1 MLSRNRAKQSAIQRK
16 SRRALWTGA
25 TASTLAVV
33 LASAVAG
40 PAMAVPQE
48 VRQLHVEGQLIPA
61 GETPGVYRVTGGLVG
76 TYSLRSER
84 VIYAWTYFGTQ
95 IREIEGTES
104 IKGCLDQNQNQNCD
118 ADEPS
123 GDLRLKFNRVAS
135 FNTETGRLI
144 EAVTSHQ
151 VSNGA
156 PFSGGVLTTRDIP
169 VHNSDQ
175 IVSTYQGD
183 LEIIRPADSK
193 RAD

>member
-1 MLSRNRAKQSAIQRK
+1 MLSRNRAKQSAVQRK
-16 SRRALWTGA
+16 SRRAVWTGA
-25 TASTLAVV
+25 TASALTVV
-33 LASAVAG
+33 LASGVAG
-40 PAMAVPQE
+40 PAMAVPPKA
-48 VRQLHVEGQLIPA
+48 RQVHVEGQLIPV
-61 GETPGVYRVTGGLVG
+61 GETPGVYRMTGGLVG
-76 TYSLRSER
+76 THKLRSER

-118 ADEPS
+118 AGEPS

-144 EAVTSHQ
+144 EATSTHQ

-156 PFSGGVLTTRDIP
+156 PFSGGVLTTLDIP

-183 LEIIRPADSK
+183 LEIIQPADSK

>member
-1 MLSRNRAKQSAIQRK
+1 MLSRNRAKQSAVQRK
-16 SRRALWTGA
+16 SRRAVWTGA
-25 TASTLAVV
+25 TASALTVV
-33 LASAVAG
+33 LASGVAG
-40 PAMAVPQE
+40 PAMAVPPKA
-48 VRQLHVEGQLIPA
+48 RQVHVEGQLIPV
-61 GETPGVYRVTGGLVG
+61 GETPGVYRMTGGLVG
-76 TYSLRSER
+76 TYKLRSER

-95 IREIEGTES
+95 IRDIEGTES

-144 EAVTSHQ
+144 EATSTHQ

-156 PFSGGVLTTRDIP
+156 PFSGGVLTTLDIP

-183 LEIIRPADSK
+183 LEIIQPADSK

>member
-1 MLSRNRAKQSAIQRK
+1 MLSRNRAKQSAVQRK
-16 SRRALWTGA
+16 SRRAVWTGA
-25 TASTLAVV
+25 TASALTVV
-33 LASAVAG
+33 LASGVAG
-40 PAMAVPQE
+40 PAMAVPWE
-48 VRQLHVEGQLIPA
+48 ARQVHVEGQLIPV
-61 GETPGVYRVTGGLVG
+61 GETPGVYRMTGGLVG
-76 TYSLRSER
+76 TYKLRSER
-84 VIYAWTYFGTQ
+84 VVYAWTYFGTQ

-118 ADEPS
+118 AGEPS

-144 EAVTSHQ
+144 EATSTHQ

-156 PFSGGVLTTRDIP
+156 PFSGGVLTTLDIP

-175 IVSTYQGD
+175 IVSTYQGG
-183 LEIIRPADSK
+183 LEIVRPADSK